1 MMEMGRERQ
10 RMVGVYGQKLR
21 GNDREAEGSMG
32 RQGEGM
38 DLPRLAFASGYGP
51 AFRPTAV
58 RREILYSTTACMY
71 IEI

>member
-51 AFRPTAV
+51 GKT
-58 RREILYSTTACMY
+58 Y
-71 IEI
+71 IVTWNIGGLDIA

>member
-21 GNDREAEGSMG
+21 GNYREAEGSMG
-32 RQGEGM
+32 RQGVGM

-51 AFRPTAV
+51 GGSITDASPPVVPFP
-58 RREILYSTTACMY
+58 
-71 IEI
+71 